1 MAGENARQQPRRGA
15 GVAEVE
21 HVVRLAAAADAE
33 AAHPPQPGAHVL
45 DHGAQ
50 RPQGGGGG
58 QHVLALQQAADVG
71 LAQRQG
77 AEHQGAVRHRFVAG
91 RTDPA
96 VQSGDGAG
104 DQLGRCGS
112 RGQGTLHEGW
122 RKCGAAPS

>member
-1 MAGENARQQPRRGA
+1 M
-15 GVAEVE
+15 
-21 HVVRLAAAADAE
+21 
-33 AAHPPQPGAHVL
+33 L

-50 RPQGGGGG
+50 RAERGRGG
-58 QHVLALQQAADVG
+58 QHVLALEKAADVG
-71 LAQRQG
+71 FTQCQG

-104 DQLGRCGS
+104 DQFGRCGCP
-112 RGQGTLHEGW
+112 GQGTLHEGW